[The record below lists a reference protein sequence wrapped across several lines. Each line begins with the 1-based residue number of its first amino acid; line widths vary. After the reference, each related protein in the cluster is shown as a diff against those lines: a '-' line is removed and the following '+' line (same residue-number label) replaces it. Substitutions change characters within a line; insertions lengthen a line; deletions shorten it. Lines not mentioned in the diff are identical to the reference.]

1 MAVGAWAAVVNNTGT
16 NKEETKN
23 EVVVTLLSRES
34 TA

>member
-1 MAVGAWAAVVNNTGT
+1 MAVGAAVVNNTGT

-23 EVVVTLLSRES
+23 KVVVTLLPRES

>member
-1 MAVGAWAAVVNNTGT
+1 MAVGTWAAVINNTGT

-23 EVVVTLLSRES
+23 EVVVTLLPREL